1 MQTVTCSDVTLK
13 NALSLSFKEK
23 IEIAKLLDKL
33 GISAIEL
40 PEFSGEKRDALL
52 IKSIAAG
59 VKGSV
64 LAVSCPLDESGI
76 EKTWAALQDAKK
88 PRLQLVVPTSTVQ
101 MEFLCHKKPLVVLEM
116 IGTLVKKAK
125 SFCADV
131 EFVAQDASRSEP
143 EFLETAIQKAIDAGA
158 TTVTVSDNAGIMTA
172 EEFAAF
178 IGELQKGVPALMKI
192 RFGMQCNDSYA
203 MANACAIAAIGAGV
217 GEIKTTVAG
226 SSAANLSTVSQY
238 IRTRGMDLGIRTDMQ
253 YTVLQRAIKQISWIL
268 QTERSKTS
276 AFENI
281 GAGETAAFE
290 LNEHDSI
297 TQVIEA
303 VKTLGYDLSDD
314 DNTNVYREFKRISVK
329 KTVTAKELE
338 AIVASSAMQV
348 PPAYVLQSY
357 VINSGNV
364 IRATA
369 HITLQKDGETL
380 SGLCTG
386 DGPIDAAFLAVE
398 SIVGHHYELDDFQI
412 QAVTEGKEAMG
423 SALVKLRAGGKLYAG
438 NGISTDII
446 GASIRAYLN
455 ALNKIVY
462 EEG

>member
-13 NALSLSFKEK
+13 HALSLSFKEK
-23 IEIAKLLDKL
+23 IEIAKLLDRL

-40 PEFSGEKRDALL
+40 PVFSGEKRDALL

-64 LAVSCPLDESGI
+64 LCVSCPLDEDGI
-76 EKTWAALQDAKK
+76 EATWAALQDAKRA
-88 PRLQLVVPTSTVQ
+88 RLQLVVPTSTVQ
-101 MEFLCHKKPLVVLEM
+101 MEYLCHKKPPVVLDM
-116 IGTLVKKAK
+116 IGKLVKKAK
-125 SFCADV
+125 RLCPDV

-143 EFLETAIQKAIDAGA
+143 EFLEKAIQSAIDAGA
-158 TTVTVSDNAGIMTA
+158 TLVTVSDDAGIMTA
-172 EEFAAF
+172 EEFSAF
-178 IGELQKGVPALMKI
+178 IGELQKGVRALMEMP
-192 RFGMQCNDSYA
+192 FGMQCNDSYA

-217 GEIKTTVAG
+217 SEIKTTVYG
-226 SSAANLSTVSQY
+226 SAAASLDTISQY
-238 IRTRGMDLGIRTDMQ
+238 FRTRGMDLGIESGMQ
-253 YTVLQRAIKQISWIL
+253 FTVLQRAVKQIRWIL
-268 QTERSKTS
+268 HTERSKTS

-281 GAGETAAFE
+281 GGETAAFE
-290 LNEHDSI
+290 LSEHDSI
-297 TQVIEA
+297 TQVVAA
-303 VKTLGYDLSDD
+303 VKALGYDLSDE

-338 AIVASSAMQV
+338 AIVASTAMQV
-348 PPAYVLQSY
+348 PPHYVLVSY

-364 IRATA
+364 IKATA
-369 HITLQKDGETL
+369 HITLEKDGEL
-380 SGLCTG
+380 VSGLCTG
-386 DGPIDAAFLAVE
+386 DGPIDASFLAVE
-398 SIVGHHYELDDFQI
+398 SIIGHHYELDDFQI

-423 SALVKLRAGGKLYAG
+423 SALVRLRSGGKLYAG

>member
-13 NALSLSFKEK
+13 HALSLSFKEK

-40 PEFSGEKRDALL
+40 PVFSGEKRDALL

-59 VKGSV
+59 V
-64 LAVSCPLDESGI
+64 
-76 EKTWAALQDAKK
+76 TLQDAKH

-101 MEFLCHKKPLVVLEM
+101 MEYLCHKKPPVVLEM

-125 SFCADV
+125 SLCADV

-143 EFLETAIQKAIDAGA
+143 EFLEAAIQKAIDAGA
-158 TTVTVSDNAGIMTA
+158 TAVTVSDDAGIMTA

-178 IGELQKGVPALMKI
+178 IGELQKGVPALCEV
-192 RFGMQCNDSYA
+192 RFGMQCDDSYA
-203 MANACAIAAIGAGV
+203 MANACAVAAIGAGV
-217 GEIKTTVAG
+217 DEIKTTVAG
-226 SSAANLSTVSQY
+226 NSAANLSTVSQY

-253 YTVLQRAIKQISWIL
+253 YTVLQRAIKQICWIL
-268 QTERSKTS
+268 HTERSKTS

-281 GAGETAAFE
+281 GSGETAAFE

-303 VKTLGYDLSDD
+303 VKALGYDLSDD

-364 IRATA
+364 IKATA
-369 HITLQKDGETL
+369 HITLQKDGETI

>member
-13 NALSLSFKEK
+13 TALSLSFKEK

-40 PEFSGEKRDALL
+40 PVFSGEKRDALL
-52 IKSIAAG
+52 IKSIAAS

-64 LAVSCPLDESGI
+64 LCVSCPLDEAGI
-76 EKTWAALQDAKK
+76 EATWTALQDARKA
-88 PRLQLVVPTSTVQ
+88 RLQLVVPTSTVQ
-101 MEFLCHKKPLVVLEM
+101 MEFICHKKPPVVLDM
-116 IGTLVKKAK
+116 IGKLVKRAK
-125 SFCADV
+125 SLCADV

-143 EFLETAIQKAIDAGA
+143 EFLETAIQTAIDAGA
-158 TTVTVSDNAGIMTA
+158 TLVTVSDDAGIMTA
-172 EEFAAF
+172 EEFSAF
-178 IGELQKGVPALMKI
+178 IGTLQKDVRALRDM
-192 RFGMQCNDSYA
+192 RFGMQCNDSYS
-203 MANACAIAAIGAGV
+203 MANACAVAAIGAGV
-217 GEIKTTVAG
+217 SEIKTTVFGAG
-226 SSAANLSTVSQY
+226 AANLDTISQY
-238 IRTRGMDLGIRTDMQ
+238 FRTRGMDLGIESGMQ
-253 YTVLQRAIKQISWIL
+253 FTVLQRAVKQIRWIL
-268 QTERSKTS
+268 HTERSKTS

-281 GAGETAAFE
+281 GSGETAAFE
-290 LNEHDSI
+290 LSEHDSI
-297 TQVIEA
+297 TQVVEA
-303 VKTLGYDLSDD
+303 IKALGYDLSDE

-329 KTVTAKELE
+329 KTVTAKDLE
-338 AIVASSAMQV
+338 VIVASTAMQV

-369 HITLQKDGETL
+369 HITLQKDGESI

-386 DGPIDAAFLAVE
+386 DGPIDASFLAVE

-423 SALVKLRAGGKLYAG
+423 SALVRLRAGGKLYSG

>member
-13 NALSLSFKEK
+13 HALSLSFKEK

-40 PEFSGEKRDALL
+40 PVFSGEKRDALL

-64 LAVSCPLDESGI
+64 LTVSCPLEESGI
-76 EKTWAALQDAKK
+76 ESTWTALQDAKH

-101 MEFLCHKKPLVVLEM
+101 MEYLCHKKPPVVLEM
-116 IGTLVKKAK
+116 IGTLVKKAR
-125 SFCADV
+125 SLCADV

-143 EFLETAIQKAIDAGA
+143 EFLEAAIQKAIDAGA
-158 TTVTVSDNAGIMTA
+158 TTVTVSDDAGIMTA

-178 IGELQKGVPALMKI
+178 IGELQKGVPALREV
-192 RFGMQCNDSYA
+192 RFGMQCDDSYA
-203 MANACAIAAIGAGV
+203 MANACAVAAIGAGV
-217 GEIKTTVAG
+217 DEIKTTVAG
-226 SSAANLSTVSQY
+226 NSAANLSTVSQY

-253 YTVLQRAIKQISWIL
+253 YTVLQRAIKQICWIL
-268 QTERSKTS
+268 HTERSKTS

-281 GAGETAAFE
+281 GSGETAAFE

-303 VKTLGYDLSDD
+303 VKALGYDLSDD

-364 IRATA
+364 IKATA
-369 HITLQKDGETL
+369 HITLQKDGETI

>member
-40 PEFSGEKRDALL
+40 PVFSGEKRDALL
-52 IKSIAAG
+52 IKSIAAT
-59 VKGSV
+59 VKSSA
-64 LAVSCPLDESGI
+64 LSVSCPLDEAGI
-76 EKTWAALQDAKK
+76 ESAWAALQDAVH

-101 MEFLCHKKPLVVLEM
+101 MEYLCHKKPPVVLEM
-116 IGTLVKKAK
+116 IGTLVQKAK
-125 SFCADV
+125 RLCADV

-143 EFLETAIQKAIDAGA
+143 EFLEAAIQKAIDAGA
-158 TTVTVSDNAGIMTA
+158 TMVTVSDDAGIMTA
-172 EEFAAF
+172 EEFSAF
-178 IGELQKGVPALMKI
+178 IGELQKGVPALQTI
-192 RFGMQCNDSYA
+192 RFGMQCNDSFS

-217 GEIKTTVAG
+217 NEIKTTVSG
-226 SSAANLSTVSQY
+226 NQAANLSTVSQY
-238 IRTRGMDLGIRTDMQ
+238 IRTRGMDLGIETDMQ
-253 YTVLQRAIKQISWIL
+253 YPVLQRAIKQICWIL
-268 QTERSKTS
+268 HTERSKTS
-276 AFENI
+276 AFENV
-281 GAGETAAFE
+281 GSGETAAFE
-290 LNEHDSI
+290 LTEYDSI

-303 VKTLGYDLSDD
+303 VKSLGYDLSDD

-329 KTVTAKELE
+329 KTVTAKDLE
-338 AIVASSAMQV
+338 AIVASAAMQV
-348 PPAYVLQSY
+348 PATYVLQSY

-364 IRATA
+364 IKATA
-369 HITLQKDGETL
+369 NITLQKDGETI

-423 SALVKLRAGGKLYAG
+423 SALVKLRSNGKLYAG

>member
-40 PEFSGEKRDALL
+40 PVFSGEKRDALL

-76 EKTWAALQDAKK
+76 ESTWAALQDAKK

-101 MEFLCHKKPLVVLEM
+101 MEFLCHKKPPVVLEM
-116 IGTLVKKAK
+116 IGTLVQKAK
-125 SFCADV
+125 SLCADV

-143 EFLETAIQKAIDAGA
+143 EFLEAAIQKAIDAGA
-158 TTVTVSDNAGIMTA
+158 ATVTVSDDAGIMTA

-178 IGELQKGVPALMKI
+178 IGELQKGVPALMEI

-203 MANACAIAAIGAGV
+203 MANACAVAAIGAGV
-217 GEIKTTVAG
+217 DEIKTTVAG
-226 SSAANLSTVSQY
+226 STAAHLSTVSQY

-281 GAGETAAFE
+281 GGGETAVFE

-297 TQVIEA
+297 TQVIDA
-303 VKTLGYDLSDD
+303 VKALGYDLSDD
-314 DNTNVYREFKRISVK
+314 DYTNVYREFKRISVK

-338 AIVASSAMQV
+338 AIVASAAMQV

-398 SIVGHHYELDDFQI
+398 SILGRHYELDDFQI

-446 GASIRAYLN
+446 GASIRAYVN
-455 ALNKIVY
+455 AVNKIAF

>member
-13 NALSLSFKEK
+13 HALSLSFKEK

-40 PEFSGEKRDALL
+40 PVFSGEKRDALL

-59 VKGSV
+59 IKGSI
-64 LAVSCPLDESGI
+64 LCVSCPLDEDGI
-76 EKTWAALQDAKK
+76 EATWAALQDAKRA
-88 PRLQLVVPTSTVQ
+88 RLQLVVPTSTVQ
-101 MEFLCHKKPLVVLEM
+101 MEYICHKKPPVVLDM
-116 IGTLVKKAK
+116 IGKLIRKAK
-125 SFCADV
+125 SLCPDV

-143 EFLETAIQKAIDAGA
+143 EFLEKAIQAAIDAGA
-158 TTVTVSDNAGIMTA
+158 TLVTVSDDAGIMTA
-172 EEFAAF
+172 EEFSAF
-178 IGELQKGVPALMKI
+178 IGELQKGVRALMDMH
-192 RFGMQCNDSYA
+192 FGMQCNDSYS

-217 GEIKTTVAG
+217 DEIKTTVYG
-226 SSAANLSTVSQY
+226 SAAASLDTISQY
-238 IRTRGMDLGIRTDMQ
+238 FRTRGMDLGIESGMQ
-253 YTVLQRAIKQISWIL
+253 FTVLQRAVKQIRWIL
-268 QTERSKTS
+268 HTERSKTS

-281 GAGETAAFE
+281 ASGETAAFE
-290 LNEHDSI
+290 LSEHDSI
-297 TQVIEA
+297 TQVVEA
-303 VKTLGYDLSDD
+303 VKALGYDLSDE

-338 AIVASSAMQV
+338 AIVASTAMQV
-348 PPAYVLQSY
+348 PPRYVLVSY

-364 IRATA
+364 IKATA
-369 HITLQKDGETL
+369 HITLEKDGEL
-380 SGLCTG
+380 VSGLCTG
-386 DGPIDAAFLAVE
+386 DGPIDASFLAVE
-398 SIVGHHYELDDFQI
+398 SIIGHHYELDDFQI

-423 SALVKLRAGGKLYAG
+423 SALVRLRSGGKLYAG